1 MSARV
6 SIATVAHAAGVS
18 AASVSNAYNRPE
30 RLSAEARERILA
42 VAHELGYA
50 GPDPAARSLR
60 SGKAAAIGVLFTAGL
75 AYAFYDPYCVE
86 VLRGVAEVA
95 ERTRTSVVLMP
106 IVVHTAT
113 LTVEQTRESVR
124 GVRQAVIDGAIAD
137 GIADGHPAL
146 EVLQRRGLPLVRS
159 VDDPDARCVLVDDRG
174 GARQIGRHLATLGHR
189 DVAVLVD
196 TPSTQPLAPYGRLR
210 LDGIRKGLGPGA
222 RVTVVTADGNS
233 IEAGRAATARLL
245 ADSPPSAIAAISDAL
260 ALGALQAARTP
271 GAPAVAV
278 TGFDDVSAAAA
289 AELTTVRQPT
299 LEKGRLM
306 GRMLLDPEF
315 AQRRVLLP
323 TELVIRRSTV
333 PVH

>member
-1 MSARV
+1 V

-146 EVLQRRGLPLVRS
+146 EVLQTRGLPLVRS
-159 VDDPDARCVLVDDRG
+159 VEDPDARCVLVDDRG
-174 GARQIGRHLATLGHR
+174 GARLIGRHLATLGHR

-196 TPSTQPLAPYGRLR
+196 TPGTQPLTPYGRLR
-210 LDGIRKGLGPGA
+210 LDGLRDGLGAAA
-222 RVTVVTADGNS
+222 RVTVVAADGNTS
-233 IEAGRAATARLL
+233 DAGRAATARLL
-245 ADSPPSAIAAISDAL
+245 ADSAPSAIAAISDAL

-315 AQRRVLLP
+315 TQRRVLLP